1 MSEPVICGDCG
12 KELAEGSTIC
22 VFCGWD
28 QSTTLARP
36 PRPSLV
42 SQLKSGGWRV
52 VVYGL
57 IIALPFLGF
66 MRLRSTGPGPDLPTT
81 LRWMAFGDGGRAA
94 ELETIHRMHEIGSAT
109 SRYGVREME
118 VPPFDG
124 DWEEVLAPAATARVR
139 GWIPLVF
146 VGADTGMA
154 PASVREMYEVRST
167 DGWGR
172 PYRVTAD
179 PLARSGEWRESARV
193 KADLDD
199 GLQATFFTLDEP
211 EFERGD
217 WLRLEIESAGKD
229 GAFDTSDDIRMV
241 SYLRVGHVFQL
252 LYDTDEIQRRVERA
266 YTIGR
271 HYFRF
276 EGNNYDLIDARL
288 LAEYRLTSIH

>member
-1 MSEPVICGDCG
+1 MAAG
-12 KELAEGSTIC
+12 ATIC
-22 VFCGWD
+22 LYCGWD
-28 QSTTLARP
+28 LSAVLARP
-36 PRPSLV
+36 PKPSLFA
-42 SQLKSGGWRV
+42 QIKAGGWRV

-57 IIALPFLGF
+57 LVALPFLGF
-66 MRLRSTGPGPDLPTT
+66 MRLRATGPGPDLPTT
-81 LRWMAFGDGGRAA
+81 IRWMVFGDGGRAA
-94 ELETIHRMHEIGSAT
+94 ELETIHRMHEIAAAA

-118 VPPFDG
+118 IPPFDG
-124 DWEEVLAPAATARVR
+124 DWEAVLAPASTARVR

-146 VGADTGMA
+146 LGANTEMA
-154 PASVREMYEVRST
+154 PASVRELYEVRAV

-179 PLARSGEWRESARV
+179 PLPRSGEWKESARV
-193 KADLDD
+193 LADLED

-211 EFERGD
+211 DFDRGD
-217 WLRLEIESAGKD
+217 WLRLQIESAGAD
-229 GAFDTSDDIRMV
+229 GDLDTDDDILMV

-252 LYDTDEIQRRVERA
+252 LYDTEEIQRRVERA